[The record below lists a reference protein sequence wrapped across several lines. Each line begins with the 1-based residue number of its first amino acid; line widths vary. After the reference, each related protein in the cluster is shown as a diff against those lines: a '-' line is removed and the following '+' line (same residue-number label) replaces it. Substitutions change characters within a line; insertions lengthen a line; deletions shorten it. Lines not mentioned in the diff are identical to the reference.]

1 MPLQHRWASEVA
13 VLAIAQK
20 DSSANYPLLELDLI
34 IAQHVHRQDKYS
46 ALCVA
51 VRMSRSCLSSTRFS
65 VNAN

>member
-1 MPLQHRWASEVA
+1 MPLQQRRASEVA

-34 IAQHVHRQDKYS
+34 IAQHVHRQDKRS
-46 ALCVA
+46 GLCVA
-51 VRMSRSCLSSTRFS
+51 IRMSRSCLSSARIS